1 MNLNGGDIE
10 AVIRIPGR
18 ETEEIA
24 ETRDRGDRDIEA
36 AKISS
41 LSRSRRSHSTRYER
55 RFERREKR
63 KEPERS
69 CSGRRSDH
77 DAAESERFWQPCAS
91 GLLGEA

>member
-1 MNLNGGDIE
+1 MIK
-10 AVIRIPGR
+10 IPGR

-41 LSRSRRSHSTRYER
+41 LSRSRRSHSTRH
-55 RFERREKR
+55 ERREKR
-63 KEPERS
+63 KEPELS

-77 DAAESERFWQPCAS
+77 DAAESERFWQPHAS